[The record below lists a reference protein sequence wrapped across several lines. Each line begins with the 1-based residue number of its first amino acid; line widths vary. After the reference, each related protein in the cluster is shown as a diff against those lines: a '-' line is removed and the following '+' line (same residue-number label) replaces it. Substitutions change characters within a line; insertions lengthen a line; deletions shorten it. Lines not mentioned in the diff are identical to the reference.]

1 MTEQAT
7 QKASLN
13 DAKIVDPKSAER
25 TEAEALLDRLLA
37 LPDAAS
43 RAQLVAQSPATAWP
57 EIVLLLTEKV
67 WQEVRIDTHRAQRL
81 ADAALDVAQTLNN
94 PSLLARSLRAKANA
108 LYTLDE
114 HTEAVSFHEQAIAL
128 FAEVGDDAELARTLS
143 SSIQSLLLL
152 GRYDQALAAGERAG
166 QIFRQQGN
174 TRRLARLEIN
184 IGNIYHRQDR
194 FSEALAFYERAY
206 AQMLAHDD
214 AEGLAAVLSNLSLC
228 HISLND
234 FPKALELHQVARRH
248 CQQKDMPILVAY
260 ADYNIAYLYFL
271 RGEYGR
277 SIQMLRDASASA
289 KQANDA
295 YQLALC
301 NLDLSEIYLELNL
314 STEAGELGRAANKGF
329 EELGFGYEA
338 AKALGFA
345 AIAASRQ
352 GQAFEAVKLF
362 AQAKEM
368 FVRDQNQVWPS
379 LIDLYEALVLF
390 TEGRL
395 FEARRLC
402 LAAHTFFRTSPM
414 RGKAVLADLLLAR
427 IALRLAD
434 TALAKQ
440 HCQSALD
447 DLSSLDS
454 PTLVYQAEFLMGE
467 VERTLG
473 NEDAAYDSYCRARV
487 AVERLRSSLRGEELK
502 IAFFEN
508 KLEVYE
514 SLVDICLRRQNSFDE
529 AFAYIEQAKSR
540 TLMDLLNQPIHI
552 PVAADAGQ
560 SELVRSIRNL
570 REELNWYYNL
580 IEREQLRPEA
590 HSEVHLEDRSQERL
604 QQLEG
609 KARSRESDLLRAVKE
624 ATVAEANEAGL
635 QVPTTLSLDEIRSA
649 LPADTVLVEYFSTHD
664 RNLACVLTRD
674 NLHICPVTVQS
685 RIQKLLQFFQFQI
698 SKFRLD
704 PEYVSTFSRPL
715 LESTQAHLKSLYQ
728 ELIAPIRH
736 LLQARHIVF
745 VQHGLLH
752 YVPFHALHDGDCY
765 LIDQYSISYA
775 PSASIYAHCQTK
787 KVNTTGDALILGIPD
802 ERTPAIRAEVEDLAR
817 ILPDARLFLGDEAT
831 EDVLKKYGPHSKSVH
846 IATHGYFRQDNPMFS
861 SIRLGTS
868 HLSLYDMEHLQLPA
882 ELVVLSGCATGLN
895 VVTPGDELIGL
906 VRGLLQAGAQSLVLS
921 LWDVHDDRTREF
933 MVEFYTQ
940 LQKGRPKAEAMQT
953 ASIRLRENH
962 PHPYHWAPFLLIGK
976 G

>member
-1 MTEQAT
+1 MSVQPVQQTE
-7 QKASLN
+7 S
-13 DAKIVDPKSAER
+13 DAMIA
-25 TEAEALLDRLLA
+25 RLLA
-37 LPDAAS
+37 LDDARS
-43 RAQLVAQSPATAWP
+43 RAQLVQQNPGAAWD
-57 EIVLLLTEKV
+57 EIVKILTDKV
-67 WQEVRIDTHRAQRL
+67 WQEVRVDTHRARQL
-81 ADAALDVAQTLNN
+81 AEAAVDVAHALGD
-94 PSLLARSLRAKANA
+94 PGLLARSFRAKANA
-108 LYTLDE
+108 LYGLDQ
-114 HTEAVSFHEQAIAL
+114 HSEAVYFHEQAIVL
-128 FAEVGDDAELARTLS
+128 FEQTGDEAELARTLS
-143 SSIQSLLLL
+143 GSIQSLLLL
-152 GRYDQALAAGERAG
+152 GWYDQALAAGERAG
-166 QIFRQQGN
+166 AIFRKQGN

-184 IGNIYHRQDR
+184 LGNIYHRQDR
-194 FSEALAFYERAY
+194 FTEALAFYERAY
-206 AQMLAHDD
+206 EQMLTHDD

-228 HISLND
+228 YISLND
-234 FPKALELHQVARRH
+234 FPKALEFHQVARRH
-248 CQQKDMPILVAY
+248 CEQKNMPIPLAY
-260 ADYNIAYLYFL
+260 ADYNIAYLHFL

-277 SIQMLRDASASA
+277 SIQMLRDASVSA
-289 KQANDA
+289 KKAKDA

-314 STEAGELGRAANKGF
+314 SAEAGELGRAAHEGF
-329 EELGFGYEA
+329 QQLGFGYEA

-362 AQAKEM
+362 SQSKEM

-402 LAAHTFFRTSPM
+402 VAAHEFFRASPM
-414 RGKAVLADLLLAR
+414 RGKAVLAELLLAR
-427 IALRLAD
+427 IALRLGDSGLAKKHCQM
-434 TALAKQ
+434 ALA
-440 HCQSALD
+440 
-447 DLSSLDS
+447 DLEKLDS
-454 PTLVYQAEFLMGE
+454 PTLLYQAEFLMGE
-467 VERTLG
+467 VERVTG
-473 NEDAAYDSYCRARV
+473 NEDAAYQSYCRARA

-514 SLVDICLRRQNSFDE
+514 SLVDICLRRQNSFEE

-540 TLMDLLNQPIHI
+540 TLMDLLNQPVHV
-552 PVAADAGQ
+552 PTAADPSQ

-580 IEREQLRPEA
+580 IEREQLRPE
-590 HSEVHLEDRSQERL
+590 ERSQERV
-604 QQLEG
+604 QKLEQE
-609 KARSRESDLLRAVKE
+609 ARSREADFMRAVKE
-624 ATVAEANEAGL
+624 ATVAEANEAGV
-635 QVPTTLSLDEIRSA
+635 QLSSTMSLEEIRSV
-649 LPADTVLVEYFSTHD
+649 LPADTALVEFFCTHD
-664 RNLACVLTRD
+664 RSVVCVLTHD
-674 NLHICPVTVQS
+674 NLYVAPVTLQS
-685 RIQKLLQFFQFQI
+685 RIQKLLQLLQFQM

-704 PEYVSTFSRPL
+704 PQYVATFSQTL

-736 LLQARHIVF
+736 LLEVRRLVF

-752 YVPFHALHDGDCY
+752 YVPFHALHDGASY
-765 LIDQYSISYA
+765 LVDQFAISYA

-787 KVNTTGDALILGIPD
+787 SVNAAGHSLILGVPD
-802 ERTPAIRAEVEDLAR
+802 ERTPAIRAEVDALAQ
-817 ILPDARLFLGDEAT
+817 ILPDPKLFVGEAAT
-831 EDVLKKYGPHSKSVH
+831 EEVLQTYGPRSKSVH

-861 SIRLGTS
+861 SIRLGAS
-868 HLSLYDMEHLQLPA
+868 HLSLYDMAHLQLPV

-895 VVTPGDELIGL
+895 VVTPGDELMGL

-921 LWDVHDDRTREF
+921 LWDVHDDSTKEF
-933 MVEFYTQ
+933 MVEFYTE
-940 LQKGRPKAEAMQT
+940 LQQGRSRAEAMQT
-953 ASIRLRENH
+953 ASIRLRERR

>member
-1 MTEQAT
+1 VSVQAVQKTE
-7 QKASLN
+7 S
-13 DAKIVDPKSAER
+13 DAIIE
-25 TEAEALLDRLLA
+25 RLLA
-37 LPDAAS
+37 LDDSAS
-43 RAQLVAQSPATAWP
+43 RAQLVAQHPATAWD
-57 EIVLLLTEKV
+57 EIVSTLTEKV
-67 WQEVRIDTHRAQRL
+67 WQEVRIDTHRAKRL
-81 ADAALDVAQTLNN
+81 SDAAFDIAQVLNR
-94 PSLLARSLRAKANA
+94 PGLLARSLRAKANA
-108 LYTLDE
+108 MYALDE
-114 HTEAVSFHEQAIAL
+114 HTEAVQLHEQAIAL
-128 FAEVGDDAELARTLS
+128 FQQTGEDAELARTLS
-143 SSIQSLLLL
+143 GSIQSLLLL
-152 GRYDQALAAGERAG
+152 GRYDQALSAGERARE
-166 QIFRQQGN
+166 IFQKQGN

-194 FSEALAFYERAY
+194 FTEALAFYERAY
-206 AQMLAHDD
+206 EQMLVHDD

-234 FPKALELHQVARRH
+234 FPKSLELHQVARRH
-248 CQQKDMPILVAY
+248 CEQKGMPILVAY

-277 SIQMLRDASASA
+277 SIQMLRDASVSA
-289 KQANDA
+289 KKANDP

-314 STEAGELGRAANKGF
+314 SAEAGELGRAANAAF
-329 EELGFGYEA
+329 HDLGFGYEA

-345 AIAASRQ
+345 AIASSRQ

-402 LAAHTFFRTSPM
+402 ASAHEFFRTSSM

-427 IALRLAD
+427 IALRLGDAK
-434 TALAKQ
+434 LAKQ
-440 HCQSALD
+440 HCRIALT
-447 DLSSLDS
+447 DLANLDS
-454 PTLVYQAEFLMGE
+454 PTLLYQAEFLMGE
-467 VERTLG
+467 VERVTG
-473 NEDAAYDSYCRARV
+473 NEDAAYQSYCRAHT

-514 SLVDICLRRQNSFDE
+514 CLVDICLRRQNSFE
-529 AFAYIEQAKSR
+529 EVFAYIEQAKSR
-540 TLMDLLNQPIHI
+540 TLMDLLNQPIHV
-552 PVAADAGQ
+552 PAAADPGQ

-580 IEREQLRPEA
+580 IEREQLRPE
-590 HSEVHLEDRSQERL
+590 ERSQERV
-604 QQLEG
+604 QQLEQQ
-609 KARSRESDLLRAVKE
+609 ARSRESDFMRAVKE
-624 ATVAEANEAGL
+624 ATVAEANEAGV
-635 QVPTTLSLDEIRSA
+635 QMPSNMSLEEIRSVLA
-649 LPADTVLVEYFSTHD
+649 ADTALVEFFCTHD
-664 RNLACVLTRD
+664 RIVACVVTRD
-674 NLHICPVTVQS
+674 KLHICPVTVQS
-685 RIQKLLQFFQFQI
+685 RIQKLLQFLQFQM

-704 PEYVSTFSRPL
+704 PQYVATFSQPL
-715 LESTQAHLKSLYQ
+715 LESTEAHLKSLYQ

-736 LLQARHIVF
+736 LLNSRHIVF

-752 YVPFHALHDGDCY
+752 YVPFHALHDGDFY
-765 LIDQYSISYA
+765 LIDRFSISYA
-775 PSASIYAHCQTK
+775 PSASIYAHCQAK
-787 KVNTTGDALILGIPD
+787 RANTTGDSLILGVPD
-802 ERTPAIRAEVEDLAR
+802 ERTPAIRTEVDALAQ
-817 ILPDARLFLGDEAT
+817 ILPNARLFVGEEAT
-831 EDVLKKYGPHSKSVH
+831 ENVLRTYGPQSKSVH

-868 HLSLYDMEHLQLPA
+868 YLSLYDMAHLQLPV

-895 VVTPGDELIGL
+895 VVTPGDELMGL
-906 VRGLLQAGAQSLVLS
+906 VRGLLQAGAQSLILS
-921 LWDVHDDRTREF
+921 LWDVHDDSTKEF

-940 LQKGRPKAEAMQT
+940 LQQGRSQAEAMQS
-953 ASIRLRENH
+953 ASISLRERR

>member
-1 MTEQAT
+1 MSVRAVQKTE
-7 QKASLN
+7 S
-13 DAKIVDPKSAER
+13 DAIIE
-25 TEAEALLDRLLA
+25 RLLA
-37 LPDAAS
+37 LDDAPS
-43 RAQLVAQSPATAWP
+43 RAQLITQHPAIAWD
-57 EIVLLLTEKV
+57 EIVNTLTEKV
-67 WQEVRIDTHRAQRL
+67 WQEVRIDTHRAKRF
-81 ADAALDVAQTLNN
+81 AEAALDVAQTLGS
-94 PSLLARSLRAKANA
+94 PSLLARSLRSKANA
-108 LYTLDE
+108 MYALDE
-114 HTEAVSFHEQAIAL
+114 HVEAVQLHEQAIAL
-128 FAEVGDDAELARTLS
+128 FEQTGDEAELARTLS
-143 SSIQSLLLL
+143 GSIQSLLLL

-166 QIFRQQGN
+166 AIFRSQGN

-194 FSEALAFYERAY
+194 FTEALAFYERAY
-206 AQMLAHDD
+206 QQILVHDD

-248 CQQKDMPILVAY
+248 CEQKNMPILVAY

-277 SIQMLRDASASA
+277 SIQLLRDASASA
-289 KQANDA
+289 KKANDA

-314 STEAGELGRAANKGF
+314 SAEAGELGRAANEGF
-329 EELGFGYEA
+329 HELGFGYEA

-362 AQAKEM
+362 ARAKEM

-402 LAAHTFFRTSPM
+402 AAAHEFFRTSTSTSTM
-414 RGKAVLADLLLAR
+414 RGKAVLAELLLAR
-427 IALRLAD
+427 IALRLGD
-434 TALAKQ
+434 TSLAKQ
-440 HCQSALD
+440 HCGAALT
-447 DLSSLDS
+447 DLAKLDS
-454 PTLVYQAEFLMGE
+454 PTLFYQAEFLMGE
-467 VERTLG
+467 VERVIG
-473 NEDAAYDSYCRARV
+473 NEDAAYRSYCRART

-514 SLVDICLRRQNSFDE
+514 SLVDICLRRQNSFEE

-540 TLMDLLNQPIHI
+540 TLMDLLNQPVHV
-552 PVAADAGQ
+552 PSAFDPGQ

-580 IEREQLRPEA
+580 IEREQLRPE
-590 HSEVHLEDRSQERL
+590 ERSQERVQHL
-604 QQLEG
+604 EQQ
-609 KARSRESDLLRAVKE
+609 ARSRESDLMRAVKE

-635 QVPTTLSLDEIRSA
+635 QIPSNMSLEEIRSV
-649 LPADTVLVEYFSTHD
+649 LPADTALVEFFCAHE
-664 RNLACVLTRD
+664 RNVVCVLTRD
-674 NLHICPVTVQS
+674 KLHICPVTVQS
-685 RIQKLLQFFQFQI
+685 RIQKLLQYLQFQM

-704 PEYVSTFSRPL
+704 PEYVATFSQPM

-728 ELIAPIRH
+728 ELIAPVRH
-736 LLQARHIVF
+736 LLDVRHIVF

-752 YVPFHALHDGDCY
+752 YVPFHALHDGESY
-765 LIDQYSISYA
+765 LIDRFSISYA
-775 PSASIYAHCQTK
+775 PSASVYAHCQTK
-787 KVNTTGDALILGIPD
+787 LVNAAGDSLILGLPD
-802 ERTPAIRAEVEDLAR
+802 ARTPSIRAEVDALAR
-817 ILPDARLFLGDEAT
+817 ILPNARLFLGDEAT
-831 EDVLKKYGPHSKSVH
+831 EDVLQTYGPRSKTVH

-868 HLSLYDMEHLQLPA
+868 HLSLYDMAHLQLPV

-895 VVTPGDELIGL
+895 VVTPGDELMGL
-906 VRGLLQAGAQSLVLS
+906 VRGLLQAGAQSLILS
-921 LWDVHDDRTREF
+921 LWDVHDDSTKEF

-940 LQKGRPKAEAMQT
+940 LQQGRSKAEAMQA
-953 ASIRLRENH
+953 ASISLRERR

>member
-1 MTEQAT
+1 MGVLAVQ
-7 QKASLN
+7 
-13 DAKIVDPKSAER
+13 R
-25 TEAEALLDRLLA
+25 TEADAIIERLLA
-37 LPDAAS
+37 LDDALS
-43 RAQLVAQSPATAWP
+43 RAQLVTQHPTIPWG
-57 EIVLLLTEKV
+57 EIVSTLTDKV
-67 WQEVRIDTHRAQRL
+67 WQEVRVNTRRAKCL
-81 ADAALDVAQTLNN
+81 ADAALDVAQTLDN
-94 PSLLARSLRAKANA
+94 PSLLARSFRAKANA
-108 LYTLDE
+108 LYALDE
-114 HTEAVSFHEQAIAL
+114 HAEAIQLHQQAIAL
-128 FAEVGDDAELARTLS
+128 FGQTGEEAELARTLS
-143 SSIQSLLLL
+143 GSIQPLLLL
-152 GRYDQALAAGERAG
+152 GRYDQALAVGERAG
-166 QIFRQQGN
+166 AIFRKQGN

-194 FSEALAFYERAY
+194 FTEALAFYERAY
-206 AQMLAHDD
+206 EQMLAHND

-248 CQQKDMPILVAY
+248 CEQKDMPILVAY

-277 SIQMLRDASASA
+277 SIQMLRDASISA
-289 KQANDA
+289 KKANDA

-314 STEAGELGRAANKGF
+314 SAEAGELGRAANDAF
-329 EELGFGYEA
+329 HELGFGYEA

-362 AQAKEM
+362 ARAREM
-368 FVRDQNQVWPS
+368 FVRDRNQVWPS

-402 LAAHTFFRTSPM
+402 AAAHEFFRTSTSSL

-427 IALRLAD
+427 IALRLGD
-434 TALAKQ
+434 TKLAKQ
-440 HCQSALD
+440 HCGVALT
-447 DLSSLDS
+447 DLASLDS

-467 VERTLG
+467 VERVTG
-473 NEDAAYDSYCRARV
+473 NEDAAYESYCRART

-514 SLVDICLRRQNSFDE
+514 SLVDICLLRHSFEE
-529 AFAYIEQAKSR
+529 AFSYIEQAKSR
-540 TLMDLLNQPIHI
+540 TLMDLLNQPVHV
-552 PVAADAGQ
+552 PTAADPGQ
-560 SELVRSIRNL
+560 SELVRSIRSL

-580 IEREQLRPEA
+580 IEREQLRPE
-590 HSEVHLEDRSQERL
+590 EYSQERV
-604 QQLEG
+604 QQLEQQ
-609 KARSRESDLLRAVKE
+609 ARSRESDLMRAVKE

-635 QVPTTLSLDEIRSA
+635 QVPSNISLEEIRSA
-649 LPADTVLVEYFSTHD
+649 LPADTALVEFFCAHD
-664 RNLACVLTRD
+664 RILAGVLTRD
-674 NLHICPVTVQS
+674 QLHICPVTVQS
-685 RIQKLLQFFQFQI
+685 RIQKLLHFLQFQM

-704 PEYVSTFSRPL
+704 PQYVATLSQPL

-736 LLQARHIVF
+736 LLDAEHIVF

-752 YVPFHALHDGDCY
+752 YVPFHALHDGASY
-765 LIDQYSISYA
+765 LVDRFSISYA
-775 PSASIYAHCQTK
+775 PSASIYAHCQTRP
-787 KVNTTGDALILGIPD
+787 VNSAVGDSLILGVPD
-802 ERTPAIRAEVEDLAR
+802 ERTPAIRAEVDALAR
-817 ILPDARLFLGDEAT
+817 ILPNAKLFLGDDAT
-831 EDVLKKYGPHSKSVH
+831 EDVLRTYGPRSKTVH

-868 HLSLYDMEHLQLPA
+868 HLSLYDMAHLQLPV
-882 ELVVLSGCATGLN
+882 ELIALSGCATGLN
-895 VVTPGDELIGL
+895 VVTPGDELMGL

-921 LWDVHDDRTREF
+921 LWDVHDDSTKEF

-940 LQKGRPKAEAMQT
+940 LQQGRSRAKAMQT
-953 ASIRLRENH
+953 AIIRQRERR

-976 G
+976 E

>member
-1 MTEQAT
+1 MSVQAVQKTE
-7 QKASLN
+7 S
-13 DAKIVDPKSAER
+13 DAIIE
-25 TEAEALLDRLLA
+25 RLLG
-37 LPDAAS
+37 LDDMPS
-43 RAQLVAQSPATAWP
+43 RAQLVAQHPAITWD
-57 EIVLLLTEKV
+57 EIVNTLTEKV
-67 WQEVRIDTHRAQRL
+67 WQEVRIDTHRAKHL
-81 ADAALDVAQTLNN
+81 AQAALDVAQALNN
-94 PSLLARSLRAKANA
+94 PSLLARGLRAKANA
-108 LYTLDE
+108 MYALDE
-114 HTEAVSFHEQAIAL
+114 HTEAVQLHEQAIAL
-128 FAEVGDDAELARTLS
+128 FEQTGEEAELARTLS
-143 SSIQSLLLL
+143 GSIQSLLLL
-152 GRYDQALAAGERAG
+152 GRYDQALSAGERAG
-166 QIFRQQGN
+166 AIFQKQGN

-194 FSEALAFYERAY
+194 FTEALAFYERAY
-206 AQMLAHDD
+206 EQMLVHDD

-234 FPKALELHQVARRH
+234 FPKSLELHRVARRH
-248 CQQKDMPILVAY
+248 CEQKGMPILVAY

-277 SIQMLRDASASA
+277 SIQMLRDASVSA
-289 KQANDA
+289 KKANDP

-314 STEAGELGRAANKGF
+314 SAEAGELGRAANAAF
-329 EELGFGYEA
+329 HDLGFGYEA

-402 LAAHTFFRTSPM
+402 TSAHEFFRTSSM

-427 IALRLAD
+427 IALRLSD
-434 TALAKQ
+434 TKLAKQ
-440 HCQSALD
+440 HCGMALT
-447 DLSSLDS
+447 DLSNLDS
-454 PTLVYQAEFLMGE
+454 PTLLYQTEFLMGE
-467 VERTLG
+467 IERVTG
-473 NEDAAYDSYCRARV
+473 NEDAAYQSYCRARM

-514 SLVDICLRRQNSFDE
+514 SLVDICLRRQNSLE
-529 AFAYIEQAKSR
+529 EVFAYIEQAKSR
-540 TLMDLLNQPIHI
+540 TLLDLLNQPIHV
-552 PVAADAGQ
+552 PAPADHGQ

-580 IEREQLRPEA
+580 IEREQLRPE
-590 HSEVHLEDRSQERL
+590 ERSQKRV
-604 QQLEG
+604 QQLEQQ
-609 KARSRESDLLRAVKE
+609 ARSRESDFMRAVKE
-624 ATVAEANEAGL
+624 ATVAEANQAGV
-635 QVPTTLSLDEIRSA
+635 QMPSNMSLEEIRSV
-649 LPADTVLVEYFSTHD
+649 LPADTALVEFFCTHD
-664 RNLACVLTRD
+664 RIVVCVLTRD
-674 NLHICPVTVQS
+674 ELHICPVTVQS
-685 RIQKLLQFFQFQI
+685 RIQKLLQFLQFQI

-704 PEYVSTFSRPL
+704 PQYVATFSQPL
-715 LESTQAHLKSLYQ
+715 LESTEAHLKNLYQ

-736 LLQARHIVF
+736 LLTARHIVF

-752 YVPFHALHDGDCY
+752 YVPFHALHDGDSY
-765 LIDQYSISYA
+765 LIDRFSISYA

-787 KVNTTGDALILGIPD
+787 TANTAGHSLIFGVPD
-802 ERTPAIRAEVEDLAR
+802 ERTPAIRTEVNALAQ
-817 ILPDARLFLGDEAT
+817 ILPDAKLFMGDEAT
-831 EDVLKKYGPHSKSVH
+831 EDVLRTYGPRSKSVH

-868 HLSLYDMEHLQLPA
+868 HLSLYDMAHLQLPV

-895 VVTPGDELIGL
+895 VVTPGDELMGL
-906 VRGLLQAGAQSLVLS
+906 VRGLFQAGAQSLILS
-921 LWDVHDDRTREF
+921 LWDVHDDSTKEF

-940 LQKGRPKAEAMQT
+940 LQAGRSQAEAMRS
-953 ASIRLRENH
+953 ASISLRRH
-962 PHPYHWAPFLLIGK
+962 RPHPYHWAPFLLIGK

>member
-1 MTEQAT
+1 MSVRAAQKTE
-7 QKASLN
+7 S
-13 DAKIVDPKSAER
+13 DAFIE
-25 TEAEALLDRLLA
+25 RLLV
-37 LPDAAS
+37 LGGAAA
-43 RAQLVAQSPATAWP
+43 RADLVAQHPAINWD
-57 EIVLLLTEKV
+57 EIVQTLTEKV
-67 WQEVRIDTHRAQRL
+67 WQEVRVDTRRAKHV
-81 ADAALDVAQTLNN
+81 ADAAMDVARTLGK
-94 PSLLARSLRAKANA
+94 PALLARSFRAQANA
-108 LYTLDE
+108 MYALDE
-114 HTEAVSFHEQAIAL
+114 HPEAVHLYEQAIAL
-128 FAEVGDDAELARTLS
+128 FEQTGEEAELARTLS
-143 SSIQSLLLL
+143 GSIQSLLLL
-152 GRYDQALAAGERAG
+152 GRYDDALAAGERAG
-166 QIFRQQGN
+166 AIFRKQGN

-184 IGNIYHRQDR
+184 LGNIYHRQDR
-194 FSEALAFYERAY
+194 FAEALAFYKRAY
-206 AQMLAHDD
+206 EQMLAHDD

-234 FPKALELHQVARRH
+234 FPKALELHRAARRH
-248 CQQKDMPILVAY
+248 CEQKDMPTLVAY

-277 SIQMLRDASASA
+277 SIQMLRDASVSA
-289 KQANDA
+289 KKANDS

-314 STEAGELGRAANKGF
+314 SAEAGELGRAANTGF
-329 EELGFGYEA
+329 HELGFGYEA

-402 LAAHTFFRTSPM
+402 VAAHEFFRTSSM
-414 RGKAVLADLLLAR
+414 RGKAVLAELLLAR
-427 IALRLAD
+427 IALRLGD
-434 TALAKQ
+434 TVLASQ
-440 HCQSALD
+440 HCGAALTTLKD
-447 DLSSLDS
+447 LDS
-454 PTLVYQAEFLMGE
+454 PTLHYQAEFLMGE
-467 VERTLG
+467 IARATG
-473 NEDAAYDSYCRARV
+473 NEDAAYESYRRARA

-514 SLVDICLRRQNSFDE
+514 SLVDICLCRQNSFEE

-540 TLMDLLNQPIHI
+540 TLMDLLNQPVHV
-552 PVAADAGQ
+552 PTAVDPGQ

-580 IEREQLRPEA
+580 IEREQLRPE
-590 HSEVHLEDRSQERL
+590 ERSPERV
-604 QQLEG
+604 QQLEQQ
-609 KARSRESDLLRAVKE
+609 ARSRETDLMRAMKE
-624 ATVAEANEAGL
+624 ATVAEANEAGM
-635 QVPTTLSLDEIRSA
+635 QVPSNLSLEEIRSV
-649 LPADTVLVEYFSTHD
+649 LPADTALVEFFCTHD
-664 RNLACVLTRD
+664 RNIVCVLTRD
-674 NLHICPVTVQS
+674 KLHICPVTVQS
-685 RIQKLLQFFQFQI
+685 RIQKLLQFLQFQI

-704 PEYVSTFSRPL
+704 PQYVATFSQPL

-736 LLQARHIVF
+736 LLEARHVVF

-752 YVPFHALHDGDCY
+752 YVPFHALHDGESY
-765 LIDQYSISYA
+765 LIDQFSISYA
-775 PSASIYAHCQTK
+775 PSASVYAHCQTK
-787 KVNTTGDALILGIPD
+787 PVNAAGDSLILGVPD
-802 ERTPAIRAEVEDLAR
+802 ERTPAIAEEVRALAG
-817 ILPDARLFLGDEAT
+817 ILPNAKLFVGDEAT
-831 EDVLKKYGPHSKSVH
+831 EDVLKKYGPRSKSVH

-868 HLSLYDMEHLQLPA
+868 HLSLYDMAHLQLPVDM
-882 ELVVLSGCATGLN
+882 VVLSGCATGLN
-895 VVTPGDELIGL
+895 VITPGDELMGL

-921 LWDVHDDRTREF
+921 LWDVHDDSTKEF
-933 MVEFYTQ
+933 MIEFYTQ
-940 LQKGRPKAEAMQT
+940 LQQGRTKGQAMQN
-953 ASIRLRENH
+953 ACLHLRESR

>member
-1 MTEQAT
+1 MSAQA
-7 QKASLN
+7 AR
-13 DAKIVDPKSAER
+13 KIES
-25 TEAEALLDRLLA
+25 EAMIERLLA
-37 LPDAAS
+37 LEDTAS
-43 RAQLVAQSPATAWP
+43 RAQLVAQHPAMAWD
-57 EIVLLLTEKV
+57 EIVNTLTERV
-67 WQEVRIDTHRAQRL
+67 WQEVRIDTHRAKYL
-81 ADAALDVAQTLNN
+81 AEAALDVAQTLDT
-94 PSLLARSLRAKANA
+94 PGLLARSLRAKANA
-108 LYTLDE
+108 MYALDE
-114 HTEAVSFHEQAIAL
+114 HGEAVQLHEQAIAL
-128 FAEVGDDAELARTLS
+128 FEQTGEEAELARTLS
-143 SSIQSLLLL
+143 GSIQSLLLL

-166 QIFRQQGN
+166 AIFRQQGN
-174 TRRLARLEIN
+174 VRRLARLEIN

-194 FSEALAFYERAY
+194 FAEALTFYERAY
-206 AQMLAHDD
+206 EQMLAHDD

-277 SIQMLRDASASA
+277 SIQMLRDASVSA
-289 KQANDA
+289 KKANDA

-314 STEAGELGRAANKGF
+314 SAEAGDLGRAANKGF
-329 EELGFGYEA
+329 QELGFGYEA

-402 LAAHTFFRTSPM
+402 AAAYEFFRTSSM

-427 IALRLAD
+427 IALRLSD
-434 TALAKQ
+434 TKLAKQ
-440 HCQSALD
+440 HCGTALA
-447 DLSSLDS
+447 DLATLDS
-454 PTLVYQAEFLMGE
+454 PTLLYQAEFLMGE
-467 VERTLG
+467 IERVTG
-473 NEDAAYDSYCRARV
+473 NEDAAYESYCRARA

-514 SLVDICLRRQNSFDE
+514 SLVDICLRRQNSFEE

-540 TLMDLLNQPIHI
+540 TLMDLLNQPVH
-552 PVAADAGQ
+552 VAAAADPGQ

-580 IEREQLRPEA
+580 IEREQLRPE
-590 HSEVHLEDRSQERL
+590 ERSQERV
-604 QQLEG
+604 QQLEQQ
-609 KARSRESDLLRAVKE
+609 ARSRESDFMRAVKE

-635 QVPTTLSLDEIRSA
+635 QVPSNMSLEEIRSV
-649 LPADTVLVEYFSTHD
+649 LPADTALVEYFCTHD
-664 RNLACVLTRD
+664 RSIACVVTRD
-674 NLHICPVTVQS
+674 KLHICPVTVQS
-685 RIQKLLQFFQFQI
+685 RIQKLLQFLQFQM

-704 PEYVSTFSRPL
+704 PRYVATFSQPM
-715 LESTQAHLKSLYQ
+715 LESTEAHLKDLYR

-736 LLQARHIVF
+736 LFGARHLVF

-752 YVPFHALHDGDCY
+752 YVPFHALHDGESY
-765 LIDQYSISYA
+765 LVDKFSISYA
-775 PSASIYAHCQTK
+775 PSASVYAHCQTK
-787 KVNTTGDALILGIPD
+787 PVNASGTSLILGVPD
-802 ERTPAIRAEVEDLAR
+802 ERTPAIRAEVDALAKL
-817 ILPDARLFLGDEAT
+817 LPDARLFLGEDAT
-831 EDVLKKYGPHSKSVH
+831 EDVLRTYGPRSKSVH

-861 SIRLGTS
+861 SIRLGSS
-868 HLSLYDMEHLQLPA
+868 HLSLYDMAHLQLPV
-882 ELVVLSGCATGLN
+882 ELVALSGCATGLN
-895 VVTPGDELIGL
+895 VVTPGDELMGL

-921 LWDVHDDRTREF
+921 LWDVHDDSTKEF
-933 MVEFYTQ
+933 MVEFYSR
-940 LQKGRPKAEAMQT
+940 LQQGSSKAEAMR
-953 ASIRLRENH
+953 AAYLGLRENR

>member
-1 MTEQAT
+1 MTVQAV
-7 QKASLN
+7 QKTES
-13 DAKIVDPKSAER
+13 DAMIE
-25 TEAEALLDRLLA
+25 RLLA
-37 LPDAAS
+37 LDDAAS
-43 RAQLVAQSPATAWP
+43 RAQLVTGHPAIAWD
-57 EIVLLLTEKV
+57 EIVNTLTERV
-67 WQEVRIDTHRAQRL
+67 WQEVRVDTHRAKRL
-81 ADAALDVAQTLNN
+81 ADASLDVARVLNSA
-94 PSLLARSLRAKANA
+94 SLLARSLRAKANA
-108 LYTLDE
+108 MYALDE
-114 HTEAVSFHEQAIAL
+114 HTDAVHFHEQAINL
-128 FAEVGDDAELARTLS
+128 FEQTGEESELARTLS
-143 SSIQSLLLL
+143 GSIQSLLLL
-152 GRYDQALAAGERAG
+152 GRYDQALSAGERARA
-166 QIFRQQGN
+166 IFHKQGN

-206 AQMLAHDD
+206 EQMLIHDD

-234 FPKALELHQVARRH
+234 FPKSLQLHQVARQH
-248 CQQKDMPILVAY
+248 CEQKGMPILVAY

-277 SIQMLRDASASA
+277 SIKMLRDASVSA
-289 KQANDA
+289 KKANDP

-301 NLDLSEIYLELNL
+301 NLDLAEIYLELNL
-314 STEAGELGRAANKGF
+314 SAEAGELGRAAHAAF
-329 EELGFGYEA
+329 HDLGFGYEA

-345 AIAASRQ
+345 AIASSRQ

-368 FVRDQNQVWPS
+368 FVRDQNRVWPS

-402 LAAHTFFRTSPM
+402 AAAHEFFRAPASSM

-427 IALRLAD
+427 IALRLGD
-434 TALAKQ
+434 TKLAKQ
-440 HCQSALD
+440 NCEMALQD
-447 DLSSLDS
+447 VANLDS
-454 PTLVYQAEFLMGE
+454 PTLLYQAEFLMGE
-467 VERTLG
+467 VERVTG
-473 NEDAAYDSYCRARV
+473 NEDAAYRSYSRART

-514 SLVDICLRRQNSFDE
+514 CLVDICLRRQNSFEE

-540 TLMDLLNQPIHI
+540 TLMDLLNQPVHV
-552 PVAADAGQ
+552 PSAVDPGQ

-580 IEREQLRPEA
+580 IEREQLRPE
-590 HSEVHLEDRSQERL
+590 ERSQERV
-604 QQLEG
+604 QQLEQQ
-609 KARSRESDLLRAVKE
+609 ARSREADFVRAVKE
-624 ATVAEANEAGL
+624 ATVAEANEAGVQL
-635 QVPTTLSLDEIRSA
+635 PSNMSLEHIRSV
-649 LPADTVLVEYFSTHD
+649 LPADTALVEFFCAHD
-664 RNLACVLTRD
+664 RIVVCVLTRD
-674 NLHICPVTVQS
+674 SLHICPVTVQS
-685 RIQKLLQFFQFQI
+685 RIQKLLQFLQFQI

-704 PEYVSTFSRPL
+704 PQYVATFSQAL

-736 LLQARHIVF
+736 LLNSRHIVF

-752 YVPFHALHDGDCY
+752 YVPFHALHDGECY
-765 LIDQYSISYA
+765 LIDRFSISYA
-775 PSASIYAHCQTK
+775 PSASVYAHCQTK
-787 KVNTTGDALILGIPD
+787 AVNVAGYSLILGVPD
-802 ERTPAIRAEVEDLAR
+802 ERTPAIRAEVDALAR
-817 ILPDARLFLGDEAT
+817 ILPNSKLFLGDEAT
-831 EDVLKKYGPHSKSVH
+831 EDILKTCGPRSKSIH

-868 HLSLYDMEHLQLPA
+868 HLSLYDMAHLQLPV

-895 VVTPGDELIGL
+895 VVTPGDELMGL

-921 LWDVHDDRTREF
+921 LWDVHDDSTKEF

-940 LQKGRPKAEAMQT
+940 LQAGHSHAEAMQS
-953 ASIRLRENH
+953 ASVSLREH
-962 PHPYHWAPFLLIGK
+962 RPHPYHWAPFLLIGK